1 MSQSI
6 NTWVNI
12 TNCIVMCTCSERE
25 NQFFFSNGMTL
36 SNDLE
41 ENITKLQWLILKGRN
56 SGRIMLCGI
65 KQRELNFYCEML
77 TYVIC
82 LKEISKAKPKNE
94 PYPWALRKKRPVKE
108 EDMERILSRGMFKQ
122 LTLKHRKIN
131 F

>member
-1 MSQSI
+1 
-6 NTWVNI
+6 
-12 TNCIVMCTCSERE
+12 
-25 NQFFFSNGMTL
+25 MTL

-56 SGRIMLCGI
+56 SDRIMLCGI

-82 LKEISKAKPKNE
+82 LKEISKAKIKNE
-94 PYPWALRKKRPVKE
+94 PYPRALRKKRPVKE
-108 EDMERILSRGMFKQ
+108 EDKERILSRGMFKQ